1 MARTNQASGGAL
13 SGDLSGIRLDGAAA
27 EPEVLTQIITSN
39 ALFPARRALV
49 PLLDGRSLARLNACA
64 RAFGKRDETGRSF
77 CENVARGRVFPLMRA
92 HLAGV
97 RSIGGENSGRLNQD
111 FLTRCYEYLAEE
123 GELLFPPEGSTT
135 PRWPPRWPQRRGFV
149 GALHACDAFEAGPA
163 AAWAAACAVLD
174 LAVEAMRTC
183 PPKNR
188 PRGDAVR
195 ADALRARRD
204 AILARRGPCG
214 VIIYTRTNT
223 PADGAAL
230 SALVE
235 SQGGSSWAWDRTW
248 DSQAPARRY
257 RGRATFPSL
266 RRAFEARLLSCELVQ
281 QVELALP
288 GSVGESVQR
297 QLEGLDGAF

>member
-1 MARTNQASGGAL
+1 MAQTNVASAVAL
-13 SGDLSGIRLDGAAA
+13 ISLDGAAA
-27 EPEVLTQIITSN
+27 PILTQILTVN
-39 ALFPARRALV
+39 ALFPSRRALV

-64 RAFGKRDETGRSF
+64 RAFGKRDETSGRSF
-77 CENVARGRVFPLMRA
+77 CENVARERVLPLMRA
-92 HLAGV
+92 HLGGV
-97 RSIGGENSGRLNQD
+97 RSIGGNAERLNQN
-111 FLTRCYEYLAEE
+111 FLTRCYEYLAQE
-123 GELLFPPEGSTT
+123 GELLFPPEGRTT
-135 PRWPPRWPQRRGFV
+135 PRWPPRWPQRRGFAT
-149 GALHACDAFEAGPA
+149 ALHACDAFEAGPA
-163 AAWAAACAVLD
+163 AAWAAASAVLQ

-183 PPKNR
+183 PPENR
-188 PRGDAVR
+188 PRGDEVR

-204 AILARRGPCG
+204 AILARRGLCG

-248 DSQAPARRY
+248 DSQAPSRRY

-266 RRAFEARLLSCELVQ
+266 GRAFEARLLSSELVQ
-281 QVELALP
+281 MVEFGLP

-297 QLEGLDGAF
+297 QLEGLDGGV

>member
-1 MARTNQASGGAL
+1 MAQPNLASDVAL
-13 SGDLSGIRLDGAAA
+13 VSLDDAAA
-27 EPEVLTQIITSN
+27 APTLLTQILTVN
-39 ALFPARRALV
+39 ALFPSRRVLV

-64 RAFGKRDETGRSF
+64 RAFGKKDETSGRSF
-77 CENVARGRVFPLMRA
+77 CENVARERVLPLMRA
-92 HLAGV
+92 HLGGV
-97 RSIGGENSGRLNQD
+97 RSIGGNAERLNQN
-111 FLTRCYEYLAEE
+111 FLTRCYEYLAQE
-123 GELLFPPEGSTT
+123 GELLFPPEGRTT
-135 PRWPPRWPQRRGFV
+135 PRWPPRWPQRRGFAT
-149 GALHACDAFEAGPA
+149 ALHACDAFEAGPA
-163 AAWAAACAVLD
+163 AAWAAASAVLQ

-183 PPKNR
+183 PPENR

-195 ADALRARRD
+195 AAALRARRD
-204 AILARRGPCG
+204 AILARRGLCG

-248 DSQAPARRY
+248 DSQAPSRRY

-297 QLEGLDGAF
+297 QLEGLDGEF

>member
-1 MARTNQASGGAL
+1 M
-13 SGDLSGIRLDGAAA
+13 
-27 EPEVLTQIITSN
+27 
-39 ALFPARRALV
+39 

-77 CENVARGRVFPLMRA
+77 CENVARERVLPLMRA
-92 HLAGV
+92 HLEGV
-97 RSIGGENSGRLNQD
+97 RSIGGENERLNQN
-111 FLTRCYEYLAEE
+111 FLTRCYEYLAQE
-123 GELLFPPEGSTT
+123 GELLFPPEGRTT
-135 PRWPPRWPQRRGFV
+135 PRWPPRWPQRRGFAT
-149 GALHACDAFEAGPA
+149 ALHACDAFEAGPA
-163 AAWAAACAVLD
+163 AAWAAASAVLQ

-183 PPKNR
+183 PPENR
-188 PRGDAVR
+188 PRGDEVR

-204 AILARRGPCG
+204 AILARRGLCG

-266 RRAFEARLLSCELVQ
+266 RRAFEARLLSSELVQ
-281 QVELALP
+281 QVEFALP

-297 QLEGLDGAF
+297 QLEGLDGVF

>member
-1 MARTNQASGGAL
+1 MAQQPNLASGVAL
-13 SGDLSGIRLDGAAA
+13 VSLGDAAA
-27 EPEVLTQIITSN
+27 APPLLTQILTVN
-39 ALFPARRALV
+39 ALFPSRRVLV

-77 CENVARGRVFPLMRA
+77 CENVARERVLPLMRA

-97 RSIGGENSGRLNQD
+97 RSIGGNAERLNQN
-111 FLTRCYEYLAEE
+111 FLTRCYEYLAQE
-123 GELLFPPEGSTT
+123 GELLFPPEGRTT
-135 PRWPPRWPQRRGFV
+135 PRWPPRWPQRRGFAT
-149 GALHACDAFEAGPA
+149 ALHACDAFEAGPA
-163 AAWAAACAVLD
+163 AAWAAASAVLQ

-183 PPKNR
+183 PPENR
-188 PRGDAVR
+188 PRGDEVR

-204 AILARRGPCG
+204 AILARRGLCG

-266 RRAFEARLLSCELVQ
+266 RRAFEARLLSSELVQ

-297 QLEGLDGAF
+297 QLEGLDGEF

>member
-1 MARTNQASGGAL
+1 MAQTNVASAVAL
-13 SGDLSGIRLDGAAA
+13 ISLDAA
-27 EPEVLTQIITSN
+27 PILTQIITVN
-39 ALFPARRALV
+39 ALFPSRRALV
-49 PLLDGRSLARLNACA
+49 PLLDGRSLALLNACA

-77 CENVARGRVFPLMRA
+77 CENVARERVFPLIRA

-97 RSIGGENSGRLNQD
+97 RSIGGGYPQLNQD

-135 PRWPPRWPQRRGFV
+135 PRWPPRWPQRRGFAT
-149 GALHACDAFEAGPA
+149 ALHACDAFEAGPA
-163 AAWAAACAVLD
+163 AAWAAACAILD

-183 PPKNR
+183 PPENR
-188 PRGDAVR
+188 SRGDAVR
-195 ADALRARRD
+195 AAALRSRRD

-248 DSQAPARRY
+248 YSQAPSRRY
-257 RGRATFPSL
+257 RGRVIFPSL
-266 RRAFEARLLSCELVQ
+266 RRAFEARLLSSELVQ
-281 QVELALP
+281 QVEFALP

-297 QLEGLDGAF
+297 QLEGLDGEF

>member
-13 SGDLSGIRLDGAAA
+13 SGNLSRIRLDGAAA

-39 ALFPARRALV
+39 ALFPSRRALL

-77 CENVARGRVFPLMRA
+77 CENVARERVLPLMRA
-92 HLAGV
+92 HLGGV
-97 RSIGGENSGRLNQD
+97 RSIGGGDPKRLNQD
-111 FLTRCYEYLAEE
+111 FLARFYEFLAE
-123 GELLFPPEGSTT
+123 GEDLFPPDGCTT
-135 PRWPPRWPQRRGFV
+135 PHWPPRWTHRRRGFV
-149 GALHACDAFEAGPA
+149 GALHACDAFEAGPV
-163 AAWAAACAVLD
+163 AAWAAASAVHQ

-183 PPKNR
+183 PRENR
-188 PRGDAVR
+188 PLGDAVVV
-195 ADALRARRD
+195 AALRARRD

-248 DSQAPARRY
+248 DSQAPARRH

-297 QLEGLDGAF
+297 QLEGLDG

>member
-1 MARTNQASGGAL
+1 MAQTNLASGVAL
-13 SGDLSGIRLDGAAA
+13 VSLGDAAA
-27 EPEVLTQIITSN
+27 APPLLTQILTVN
-39 ALFPARRALV
+39 ALFPSRRVLV

-64 RAFGKRDETGRSF
+64 RAFGKRDETSGRSF
-77 CENVARGRVFPLMRA
+77 CENVARERVLPLMRA
-92 HLAGV
+92 HLGGV
-97 RSIGGENSGRLNQD
+97 RSIGGNAERLNQN
-111 FLTRCYEYLAEE
+111 FLTRCYEYLAQE
-123 GELLFPPEGSTT
+123 GELLFPPEGRTT
-135 PRWPPRWPQRRGFV
+135 PRWPPRWPQRRGFAT
-149 GALHACDAFEAGPA
+149 ALHACDAFEAGPV
-163 AAWAAACAVLD
+163 AAWAAASAVLQ

-183 PPKNR
+183 PPENR

-195 ADALRARRD
+195 AAALRDRRD

-214 VIIYTRTNT
+214 VIMYTRTNT

-248 DSQAPARRY
+248 DSQFPSRRY
-257 RGRATFPSL
+257 RGRAIFPSL
-266 RRAFEARLLSCELVQ
+266 RRAFEARLLSSELVQ

-297 QLEGLDGAF
+297 QLEGLDGEF

>member
-1 MARTNQASGGAL
+1 MAQTNVASAVAL
-13 SGDLSGIRLDGAAA
+13 ISLDGAAA
-27 EPEVLTQIITSN
+27 PILTQILTVN
-39 ALFPARRALV
+39 ALFPSRRVLV

-64 RAFGKRDETGRSF
+64 RAFGKKDETSGRSF
-77 CENVARGRVFPLMRA
+77 CENVARERVLPLMRA
-92 HLAGV
+92 HLGGV
-97 RSIGGENSGRLNQD
+97 RSIGGNAERLNQN
-111 FLTRCYEYLAEE
+111 FLTRCYEYLAQE
-123 GELLFPPEGSTT
+123 GELLFPPEGRTT
-135 PRWPPRWPQRRGFV
+135 PRWPPRWPQRRGFAT
-149 GALHACDAFEAGPA
+149 ALHACDAFEAGPA
-163 AAWAAACAVLD
+163 AAWAAASAVLQ

-183 PPKNR
+183 PPENR
-188 PRGDAVR
+188 PRGDEVR

-204 AILARRGPCG
+204 AILARRGLCG

-257 RGRATFPSL
+257 RGRAIFPSL

-297 QLEGLDGAF
+297 QLEGLDGEF

>member
-1 MARTNQASGGAL
+1 MAQQTNLAPGVAL
-13 SGDLSGIRLDGAAA
+13 VSIDDGAAA
-27 EPEVLTQIITSN
+27 PPMLTQILTVN
-39 ALFPARRALV
+39 ALFPSRRVLV

-64 RAFGKRDETGRSF
+64 RAFGKKDEASGRSF
-77 CENVARGRVFPLMRA
+77 CENVARERVLPLMRA

-97 RSIGGENSGRLNQD
+97 RSIGGGNPERLNQD
-111 FLTRCYEYLAEE
+111 FLTRFYEFLAE
-123 GELLFPPEGSTT
+123 GEDLFPPDGCTT
-135 PRWPPRWPQRRGFV
+135 PHWPPRWTHRRRGFV
-149 GALHACDAFEAGPA
+149 GALHACDAFEAGPV
-163 AAWAAACAVLD
+163 AAWAAASAILQ

-183 PPKNR
+183 PPENR

-195 ADALRARRD
+195 AAALRDRRD
-204 AILARRGPCG
+204 AILARRGLCG

-248 DSQAPARRY
+248 DSQFPARRY
-257 RGRATFPSL
+257 RGRAIFPSL
-266 RRAFEARLLSCELVQ
+266 RRAFEARLLSSELVQ

-297 QLEGLDGAF
+297 QLEGLDGEF

>member
-1 MARTNQASGGAL
+1 MAQQTNLASGVAL
-13 SGDLSGIRLDGAAA
+13 VSLGDAAA
-27 EPEVLTQIITSN
+27 APPLLTQILTVN
-39 ALFPARRALV
+39 ALFPSRRVLV

-64 RAFGKRDETGRSF
+64 RAFGKRDETSGRSF
-77 CENVARGRVFPLMRA
+77 CENVARERVLPLMRA
-92 HLAGV
+92 HLGGV
-97 RSIGGENSGRLNQD
+97 RSIGGNAERLNQN
-111 FLTRCYEYLAEE
+111 FLTRCYEYLAQE
-123 GELLFPPEGSTT
+123 GELLFPPEGRTT
-135 PRWPPRWPQRRGFV
+135 PRWPPRWPQRRGFAT
-149 GALHACDAFEAGPA
+149 ALHACDAFEAGPA
-163 AAWAAACAVLD
+163 AAWAAASAVLQ

-183 PPKNR
+183 PPENR
-188 PRGDAVR
+188 PRGDEVR

-204 AILARRGPCG
+204 AILARRGLCG

-248 DSQAPARRY
+248 DSQAPSRRY

-297 QLEGLDGAF
+297 QLEGLDGEF

>member
-1 MARTNQASGGAL
+1 MAQTNLASGVAL
-13 SGDLSGIRLDGAAA
+13 VSLGDAAA
-27 EPEVLTQIITSN
+27 APPLLTQILTVN
-39 ALFPARRALV
+39 ALFPSRRVLV

-64 RAFGKRDETGRSF
+64 RAFGKKDETSGRSF
-77 CENVARGRVFPLMRA
+77 CENVARERVLPLMRA
-92 HLAGV
+92 HLGGV
-97 RSIGGENSGRLNQD
+97 RSIGGNAERLNQN
-111 FLTRCYEYLAEE
+111 FLTRCYEYLAQE
-123 GELLFPPEGSTT
+123 GELLFPPEGRTT
-135 PRWPPRWPQRRGFV
+135 PRWPPRWPQRRGFAT
-149 GALHACDAFEAGPA
+149 ALHACDAFEAGPA
-163 AAWAAACAVLD
+163 AAWAAASAVLQ

-183 PPKNR
+183 PRENR
-188 PRGDAVR
+188 PLGDAVVV
-195 ADALRARRD
+195 AALRAQRD

-214 VIIYTRTNT
+214 VIMYTRTNT

-248 DSQAPARRY
+248 DSQFPSRRY
-257 RGRATFPSL
+257 RGRAIFPSL

-297 QLEGLDGAF
+297 QLEGLDGEF

>member
-27 EPEVLTQIITSN
+27 EPEVLTQIIISN
-39 ALFPARRALV
+39 ALFPSRRALM

-77 CENVARGRVFPLMRA
+77 CENVARERVLPLMRA
-92 HLAGV
+92 HLGGV
-97 RSIGGENSGRLNQD
+97 RSIGGNAERLNQD
-111 FLTRCYEYLAEE
+111 FLARFYEFLAE
-123 GELLFPPEGSTT
+123 GEDLFPPDGCTT
-135 PRWPPRWPQRRGFV
+135 PHWPHRWTYRRRGFA
-149 GALHACDAFEAGPA
+149 GALHACDAFEAGPV
-163 AAWAAACAVLD
+163 AAWAAASAILQ

-183 PPKNR
+183 PRENR
-188 PRGDAVR
+188 PLGDAVR
-195 ADALRARRD
+195 AAALRARRD
-204 AILARRGPCG
+204 AILARRGPCN
-214 VIIYTRTNT
+214 VAIYTRTNT

-248 DSQAPARRY
+248 ESEAPARRH

-266 RRAFEARLLSCELVQ
+266 RRAFEARLLHSELVQ
-281 QVELALP
+281 QVEFALP
-288 GSVGESVQR
+288 PSAQL
-297 QLEGLDGAF
+297 QLEASMDEF

>member
-1 MARTNQASGGAL
+1 MAQTNLASGVAL
-13 SGDLSGIRLDGAAA
+13 VSLGDAAA
-27 EPEVLTQIITSN
+27 APPLLTQILTVN
-39 ALFPARRALV
+39 ALFPSRRVLV

-64 RAFGKRDETGRSF
+64 RAFGKRDETSGRSF
-77 CENVARGRVFPLMRA
+77 CENVARERVLPLMRA
-92 HLAGV
+92 HLGGV
-97 RSIGGENSGRLNQD
+97 RSIGGNAERLNQN
-111 FLTRCYEYLAEE
+111 FLTRCYEYLAQE
-123 GELLFPPEGSTT
+123 GELLFPPEGRTT
-135 PRWPPRWPQRRGFV
+135 PRWPPRWPQRRGFAT
-149 GALHACDAFEAGPA
+149 ALHACDAFEAGPV
-163 AAWAAACAVLD
+163 AAWAAASAVLQ
-174 LAVEAMRTC
+174 LAVVAMRTC
-183 PPKNR
+183 PPENR

-195 ADALRARRD
+195 AAALRDRRD

-214 VIIYTRTNT
+214 VIMYTRTNT

-248 DSQAPARRY
+248 DSQFPARRY
-257 RGRATFPSL
+257 RGRAIFPSL

-297 QLEGLDGAF
+297 QLEGLDGEF

>member
-1 MARTNQASGGAL
+1 MAQTNLASGVAL
-13 SGDLSGIRLDGAAA
+13 VSLGDAAA
-27 EPEVLTQIITSN
+27 APPLLTQILTVN
-39 ALFPARRALV
+39 ALFPSRRVLV

-64 RAFGKRDETGRSF
+64 RAFGKRDETSGRSF
-77 CENVARGRVFPLMRA
+77 CENVARERVLPLMRA
-92 HLAGV
+92 HLGGV
-97 RSIGGENSGRLNQD
+97 RSIGGNAERLNQN
-111 FLTRCYEYLAEE
+111 FLTRCYEYLAQE
-123 GELLFPPEGSTT
+123 GELLFPPEGRTT
-135 PRWPPRWPQRRGFV
+135 PRWPPRWPQRRGFAT
-149 GALHACDAFEAGPA
+149 ALHACDAFEAGPA
-163 AAWAAACAVLD
+163 AAWAAASAVLQ

-183 PPKNR
+183 PPENR
-188 PRGDAVR
+188 PRGDEVR

-204 AILARRGPCG
+204 AILARRGLCG

-297 QLEGLDGAF
+297 QLEGLDGEF

>member
-1 MARTNQASGGAL
+1 MAQPNLASDVAL
-13 SGDLSGIRLDGAAA
+13 VSLDDAAA
-27 EPEVLTQIITSN
+27 APTLLTQILTVN
-39 ALFPARRALV
+39 ALFPSRRVLV

-64 RAFGKRDETGRSF
+64 RAFGKKDETSGRSF
-77 CENVARGRVFPLMRA
+77 CENVARERVLPLMRA
-92 HLAGV
+92 HLGGV
-97 RSIGGENSGRLNQD
+97 RSIGGGDPKRLNQD
-111 FLTRCYEYLAEE
+111 FLARFYEFLAE
-123 GELLFPPEGSTT
+123 GEDLFPPDGCTT
-135 PRWPPRWPQRRGFV
+135 PHWPPRWTHRRRGFV
-149 GALHACDAFEAGPA
+149 GALHACDAFEAGPV
-163 AAWAAACAVLD
+163 AAWAAASAVHQ

-183 PPKNR
+183 PRENR
-188 PRGDAVR
+188 PLGDAVVV
-195 ADALRARRD
+195 AALRARRD

-248 DSQAPARRY
+248 YSQAPSRRY
-257 RGRATFPSL
+257 RGRVIFPSL
-266 RRAFEARLLSCELVQ
+266 RRAFEARLLSSELVQ

-297 QLEGLDGAF
+297 QLEGLDGEF

>member
-1 MARTNQASGGAL
+1 MAQPNLASDVAL
-13 SGDLSGIRLDGAAA
+13 VSLDDAAA
-27 EPEVLTQIITSN
+27 APTLLTQILTVN
-39 ALFPARRALV
+39 ALFPSRRVLV

-64 RAFGKRDETGRSF
+64 RAFGKKDETSGRSF
-77 CENVARGRVFPLMRA
+77 CENVARERVLPLMRA

-97 RSIGGENSGRLNQD
+97 RSIGGNAERLNQN
-111 FLTRCYEYLAEE
+111 FLTRCYEYLAQE
-123 GELLFPPEGSTT
+123 GELLFPPEGRTT
-135 PRWPPRWPQRRGFV
+135 PRWPPRWPQRRGFAT
-149 GALHACDAFEAGPA
+149 ALHACDAFEAGPA
-163 AAWAAACAVLD
+163 AAWAAASAVLQ

-183 PPKNR
+183 PPENR
-188 PRGDAVR
+188 PRGDEVR

-204 AILARRGPCG
+204 AILARRGLCG

-297 QLEGLDGAF
+297 QLEGLDG

>member
-1 MARTNQASGGAL
+1 MAQTNVASAVAL
-13 SGDLSGIRLDGAAA
+13 ISLDAA
-27 EPEVLTQIITSN
+27 PILTQIITVN
-39 ALFPARRALV
+39 ALFPSRRALV

-64 RAFGKRDETGRSF
+64 RAFGKKDETSGRSF
-77 CENVARGRVFPLMRA
+77 CENVARERVFPLMRA

-97 RSIGGENSGRLNQD
+97 RSIGGGAERLNQD
-111 FLTRCYEYLAEE
+111 FLTRCYEYLAQE
-123 GELLFPPEGSTT
+123 GELLFPPEGRTT
-135 PRWPPRWPQRRGFV
+135 PRWPPRWPQRRGFAT
-149 GALHACDAFEAGPA
+149 ALHACDAFEAGPA
-163 AAWAAACAVLD
+163 AAWAAASAVLQ

-183 PPKNR
+183 PPENR
-188 PRGDAVR
+188 PRGDEVR

-204 AILARRGPCG
+204 AILARRGLCG

-248 DSQAPARRY
+248 ESEAPARRH

-266 RRAFEARLLSCELVQ
+266 RRAFEARLLHSELVQ
-281 QVELALP
+281 QVEFALP
-288 GSVGESVQR
+288 PSAQL
-297 QLEGLDGAF
+297 QLEASMDEF